1 MAAKL
6 AAAVVNIWLRF
17 GFNGEGTSPVV
28 GSYVPGRTYIVIV
41 INNNNKAE
49 HFPMCCCQRGSLEGA
64 FKIFSSLEALKAN
77 TFSHLPIV

>member
-6 AAAVVNIWLRF
+6 AAAVVNIWFRF

-41 INNNNKAE
+41 INNNNKS
-49 HFPMCCCQRGSLEGA
+49 HCCCQRGSLEGA
-64 FKIFSSLEALKAN
+64 FKNFSSLEAFL
-77 TFSHLPIV
+77 LRRLI